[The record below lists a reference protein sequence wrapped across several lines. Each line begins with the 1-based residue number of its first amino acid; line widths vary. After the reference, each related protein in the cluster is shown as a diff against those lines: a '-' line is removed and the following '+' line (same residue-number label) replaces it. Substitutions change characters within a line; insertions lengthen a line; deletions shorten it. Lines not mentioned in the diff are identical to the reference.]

1 MWIYAIDTNIPG
13 TPQELPS
20 VWKDPVSGVTYTNF
34 RELDNSTLNSLH
46 WYIVQVVN
54 PVLSQYE
61 ERIGYTITFDT
72 DHFVQTWNKSDV
84 TLAMAKEIKLN
95 KLEEDREAL
104 QMILFADIT
113 KFHDNIVKAL
123 ALLASGKTANNNTFL
138 GNLVT
143 QVTTYNAN
151 NTTIDNRVAAVN
163 AATTIAQVIAA

>member
-1 MWIYAIDTNIPG
+1 
-13 TPQELPS
+13 
-20 VWKDPVSGVTYTNF
+20 
-34 RELDNSTLNSLH
+34 
-46 WYIVQVVN
+46 
-54 PVLSQYE
+54 
-61 ERIGYTITFDT
+61 
-72 DHFVQTWNKSDV
+72 
-84 TLAMAKEIKLN
+84 MAKEIKLN